1 MMNRRKARESA
12 FILLFEY
19 RFQPEDIQQILEDFL
34 AETDAGEQ
42 ASYIRQVVE
51 GTVENL
57 SVLDELIQTYSKGW
71 EADRISVVCMAVMRL
86 AIYEMK
92 FIDTIPLNVSV
103 NEAVALAKKYDGEES
118 APFINGILG
127 NIKKIFEK

>member
-34 AETDAGEQ
+34 AERDAGEQ

-92 FIDTIPLNVSV
+92 FIDSIPLNVSV